1 MPFETATTS
10 VFGFDASSPKRSE
23 SNMSKAVVKSAER
36 HATKWMRASAM
47 AHLGL
52 AIRPGGVPHQMKM
65 PKSEPK
71 SGTTDSR
78 PYWMQGDESLN
89 TKAAWAQRM
98 KLRAHPTVLAKL
110 QMWWECMI
118 ASVQSVDPERIT
130 IDKASYVRVS
140 RLLHKAIIEEWDE
153 ADATQCAEDDW
164 KNDAGGRSSI
174 DQGRF
179 LDCVFE
185 LADIWTRTIEADE
198 YASFLQRLLDDV
210 ATTGG
215 DGQRYFWREER
226 DTKYGGYIM
235 VDDEDADAAAAAAA
249 AAADA
254 TADSGGGNGAGKDS
268 KAGAGKGGD
277 DGHGSKGIKK
287 SPRGKGKK
295 AKFGGEVGSHGSH
308 GGKHDNAHAGG
319 SGGHGGASE
328 HGSESTVGG
337 RRGSHDGH
345 HNGHHNGHHERDEK
359 EKYSKEAHGREEHA
373 KDGRDEWRY
382 SGQGKEHYV
391 TGLGVGSEAAHDEE
405 WKIGE
410 HWKVAG
416 HGGLEERKPGM
427 DWGDR
432 EEAPKGTQLPPIA
445 RAAGGAHDGAKG
457 VLPSLPSLPETKI
470 SMAQRRE
477 VRAGRVISAYG
488 DPGPKPRARV
498 SVAAAGLALKQDI
511 DFLRNTVAYER
522 SPGAGLDGRDSA
534 AQAVP
539 PLQRMRNAV
548 FKLRWLR
555 KFMGL
560 SATMEFLASHA
571 GDLGSALGDAA
582 DRELALMGAP
592 KTAPTNAR
600 GSLGR
605 TAGAP
610 PRKDAKG
617 MVGPAQLQGVPR
629 AKVYDSKA
637 PVNAYDAQHQKQER
651 VATVS
656 FGFDAEPAL
665 RLPPLRGG
673 PKRNV

>member
-1 MPFETATTS
+1 
-10 VFGFDASSPKRSE
+10 
-23 SNMSKAVVKSAER
+23 
-36 HATKWMRASAM
+36 
-47 AHLGL
+47 
-52 AIRPGGVPHQMKM
+52 M
-65 PKSEPK
+65 PKSEHK
-71 SGTTDSR
+71 SGSTDSR

-98 KLRAHPTVLAKL
+98 KLRAHPAVLAKL

-118 ASVQSVDPERIT
+118 ASVQSVDPERTT

-153 ADATQCAEDDW
+153 ADATQCAEEDW
-164 KNDAGGRSSI
+164 KNDAGGRTSI

-215 DGQRYFWREER
+215 
-226 DTKYGGYIM
+226 
-235 VDDEDADAAAAAAA
+235 
-249 AAADA
+249 
-254 TADSGGGNGAGKDS
+254 
-268 KAGAGKGGD
+268 
-277 DGHGSKGIKK
+277 
-287 SPRGKGKK
+287 
-295 AKFGGEVGSHGSH
+295 
-308 GGKHDNAHAGG
+308 G
-319 SGGHGGASE
+319 SGGHGGAGE
-328 HGSESTVGG
+328 HVGASSMGG
-337 RRGSHDGH
+337 RREHHDGH
-345 HNGHHNGHHERDEK
+345 HNRHHERDEK
-359 EKYSKEAHGREEHA
+359 EKHAKEAHGKEEHA
-373 KDGRDEWRY
+373 KDGREEWRY

-391 TGLGVGSEAAHDEE
+391 TGLGVGSEAAHEEE

-427 DWGDR
+427 DWGDK

-445 RAAGGAHDGAKG
+445 RARANDSKN
-457 VLPSLPSLPETKI
+457 VSQSLPSLPAESNSVPKI
-470 SMAQRRE
+470 SKAQRRE
-477 VRAGRVISAYG
+477 VREGRVISAYG
-488 DPGPKPRARV
+488 DPGPKPTARV

-511 DFLRNTVAYER
+511 DFLLKAVAAER
-522 SPGAGLDGRDSA
+522 SPGARLNGQGASSQA
-534 AQAVP
+534 AP

-560 SATMEFLASHA
+560 SATMAFLARGGGQA

-592 KTAPTNAR
+592 RTAPTKAR
-600 GSLGR
+600 DSLGR

-617 MVGPAQLQGVPR
+617 RVRPGQLQGLPK

-673 PKRNV
+673 PKRNF

>member
-10 VFGFDASSPKRSE
+10 VFGLDASSPKRSK
-23 SNMSKAVVKSAER
+23 SNVSEAVVKSAER

-52 AIRPGGVPHQMKM
+52 AIRSDHQTKM
-65 PKSEPK
+65 PKSEHK
-71 SGTTDSR
+71 SGSTDSR

-98 KLRAHPTVLAKL
+98 KLRAHPAVLAKL

-118 ASVQSVDPERIT
+118 ASVQSVDPERTT

-153 ADATQCAEDDW
+153 ADATQCAEEDW
-164 KNDAGGRSSI
+164 KNDAGGRTSI

-235 VDDEDADAAAAAAA
+235 VDDDEDAEADAAAAAAA
-249 AAADA
+249 AATAA
-254 TADSGGGNGAGKDS
+254 AAAAAAAADSDGGNGAGKDGG
-268 KAGAGKGGD
+268 AGAGAGEVTGGPHGGKGGD
-277 DGHGSKGIKK
+277 DGHGIKGVK

-295 AKFGGEVGSHGSH
+295 AKVGGEVGGHGSHGSH

-319 SGGHGGASE
+319 SGGHGGAGE
-328 HGSESTVGG
+328 HVGASSMGG
-337 RRGSHDGH
+337 RREHHDGH
-345 HNGHHNGHHERDEK
+345 HNRHHERDEK
-359 EKYSKEAHGREEHA
+359 EKHAKEAHGKEEHA
-373 KDGRDEWRY
+373 KDGREEWR

-391 TGLGVGSEAAHDEE
+391 TGLGVGSEAAQEEE

-427 DWGDR
+427 DWGDK

-445 RAAGGAHDGAKG
+445 RARAAGGANDSKN
-457 VLPSLPSLPETKI
+457 VSQSLPSLPAESNSVPKI
-470 SMAQRRE
+470 SKAQRRE
-477 VRAGRVISAYG
+477 VREGRVISAYG
-488 DPGPKPRARV
+488 DPGPKPTARV

-511 DFLRNTVAYER
+511 DFLLKAVAAER
-522 SPGAGLDGRDSA
+522 SPGARD
-534 AQAVP
+534 
-539 PLQRMRNAV
+539 
-548 FKLRWLR
+548 R
-555 KFMGL
+555 K
-560 SATMEFLASHA
+560 S
-571 GDLGSALGDAA
+571 
-582 DRELALMGAP
+582 
-592 KTAPTNAR
+592 
-600 GSLGR
+600 
-605 TAGAP
+605 
-610 PRKDAKG
+610 
-617 MVGPAQLQGVPR
+617 VV
-629 AKVYDSKA
+629 
-637 PVNAYDAQHQKQER
+637 
-651 VATVS
+651 
-656 FGFDAEPAL
+656 
-665 RLPPLRGG
+665 
-673 PKRNV
+673 